1 MGGIHHDHDHGQGH
15 GHGHTHDHG
24 HGGDHRH
31 GSHHHHGHGHSHNHG
46 HHHHDGSSRS
56 GSAFRLSIVLN
67 SGLTALQLVIG
78 VAFGSLALIG
88 DALHNLGD
96 VVGLA
101 LGWGA
106 DRLSRRPARGRFT
119 YGYGRSTQM
128 VSLVNGLLIFAA
140 GAVVVVEAIQRLFH
154 PVPLIA
160 GPVAWAAAAGI
171 VINLLSAR
179 LFGHDHHHDLNQRAA
194 VLHLLTDAA
203 VSVAVLFSALVV
215 GATGWLWLDAVT
227 AIGVGAAVIWSALGL
242 LREAIAL
249 NLDAAPR
256 NVDLLQ
262 VEQALASLP
271 GVLELEELHVWG
283 LSTSRTALTAHV
295 VVDPQR
301 LASQALSRDQ
311 LLTLARSRLAE
322 LGIRK
327 STLQLESEEHQDS
340 SQNSL
345 ADRST

>member
-256 NVDLLQ
+256 HVDLLQ

>member
-1 MGGIHHDHDHGQGH
+1 VGERHPPDPFPPGGAFHGRGTDQSAC
-15 GHGHTHDHG
+15 D
-24 HGGDHRH
+24 
-31 GSHHHHGHGHSHNHG
+31 SHNHG
-46 HHHHDGSSRS
+46 HAHSHSHSHGVSSDGRA
-56 GSAFRLSIVLN
+56 GGAFRWSIVLN
-67 SGLTALQLVIG
+67 SGLTALQLTIG
-78 VAFGSLALIG
+78 FGFGSLALIG

-106 DRLSRRPARGRFT
+106 DQLSRRPPAGRFT
-119 YGYGRSTQM
+119 YGYGRGTQM
-128 VSLVNGLLIFAA
+128 ASLINGMLIFSA
-140 GAVVVVEAIQRLFH
+140 GVVVVVEAIQRLWH

-179 LFGHDHHHDLNQRAA
+179 LFGHDHDHDLNQRAA

-203 VSVAVLFSALVV
+203 VSVAVLLSALVV
-215 GATGWLWLDAVT
+215 GATGWFWLDAVT
-227 AIGVGAAVIWSALGL
+227 AIGVGTAVIWSAWGL

-256 NVDLLQ
+256 HVDLSR

-271 GVLELEELHVWG
+271 GVLAVEELHVWG
-283 LSTSRTALTAHV
+283 LSTSRTALTAHLRV
-295 VVDPQR
+295 HMERV
-301 LASQALSRDQ
+301 ASETGGGDQ
-311 LLTLARSRLAE
+311 LLALARERLEE

-327 STLQLESEEHQDS
+327 STLQMEGEWLGGDV
-340 SQNSL
+340 
-345 ADRST
+345 DG